1 MAKFYVQFG
10 KGKNMSKIGRKPI
23 SLGDVQIQVQGH
35 TVTYKGKK
43 ASGTYELPDFINA
56 EVEGK
61 FFKLDVPEKLRNTDT
76 NRFWGLHRAL
86 LSNAIRGAD
95 EGFTKQLQ
103 INGLGFKAAV
113 AGNKVVFTIGYTHK
127 IELILPKEV
136 TLEVDK
142 TGQLLTFKSS
152 DRRMLGEICDKVRS
166 FRPPEPYK
174 GTGIK
179 YMAEVIVRK
188 AGKTKAAAA

>member
-1 MAKFYVQFG
+1 
-10 KGKNMSKIGRKPI
+10 MSKIGRKPI
-23 SLGDVQIQVQGH
+23 SCGDVQVQVQSN

-43 ASGTYELPDFINA
+43 ASGTYELPDFVKAN
-56 EVEGK
+56 VEDK
-61 FFKLDVPEKLRNTDT
+61 SLILDVPEKLRDRDT

-86 LSNAIRGAD
+86 LANAIHGAD
-95 EGFTKQLQ
+95 VGFTKQLQ

-127 IELILPKEV
+127 IDLVLPKDV

-142 TGQLLTFKSS
+142 TGQLLTFRSP

-179 YMAEVIVRK
+179 YTTEVIVRK
-188 AGKTKAAAA
+188 AGKTKAT